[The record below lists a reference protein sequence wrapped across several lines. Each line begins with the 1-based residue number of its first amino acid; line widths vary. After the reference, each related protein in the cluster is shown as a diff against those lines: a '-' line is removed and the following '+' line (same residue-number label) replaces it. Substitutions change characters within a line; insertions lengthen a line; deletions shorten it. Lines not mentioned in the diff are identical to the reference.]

1 MRTEFPHEEPFLMS
15 LFVIQHKHRA
25 EMCPARDPKMGS
37 MLLEHLSPANA
48 KTFGVTIR
56 GDAVVEGAH
65 TLYVIADAADEDTL
79 SRYMQPFAQAGSVE
93 IWPASTCEA
102 VVERGGCDRP

>member
-1 MRTEFPHEEPFLMS
+1 MS
-15 LFVIQHKHRA
+15 LFVIQHKHSA
-25 EMCPARDPKMGS
+25 DTCPARDPKMGS

-65 TLYVIADAADEDTL
+65 TLYVIADATDQDSL
-79 SRYMQPFAQAGSVE
+79 NRYMQPFAQAGSVE

-102 VVERGGCDRP
+102 VVERGGCDPS

>member
-1 MRTEFPHEEPFLMS
+1 MS
-15 LFVIQHKHRA
+15 LFVIQHKHTA
-25 EMCPARDPKMGS
+25 ATCPARDPKMGS

-56 GDAVVEGAH
+56 GDAVVEGGH
-65 TLYVIADAADEDTL
+65 TLYVIADATDQDSL
-79 SRYMQPFAQAGSVE
+79 HRYMQPFAQAGSVE

-102 VVERGGCDRP
+102 VVERGGCDPS

>member
-1 MRTEFPHEEPFLMS
+1 MS
-15 LFVIQHKHRA
+15 LFVILHKHIA
-25 EMCPARDPKMGS
+25 ETCPARDPKMGS
-37 MLLEHLSPANA
+37 MLLEHLSSANA

-65 TLYVIADAADEDTL
+65 TLYVIAEAADEDSL
-79 SRYMQPFAQAGSVE
+79 NRYMQPFAQAGSVE
-93 IWPASTCEA
+93 IWPATTCEA